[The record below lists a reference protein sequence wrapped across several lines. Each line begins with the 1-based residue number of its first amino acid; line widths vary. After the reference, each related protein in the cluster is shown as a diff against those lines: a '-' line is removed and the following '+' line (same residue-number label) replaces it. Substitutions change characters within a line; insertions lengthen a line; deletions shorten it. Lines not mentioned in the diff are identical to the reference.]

1 MSKYVIPG
9 HYNERTAIF
18 IYRNLMSKAIEVFN
32 LKKSGIYISVVPVDC
47 GANTIEMFTWYNIIV
62 NANDCISDD
71 TLKTWVTQT
80 IVDGYFNSEVN

>member
-9 HYNERTAIF
+9 HYNECTATF

-32 LKKSGIYISVVPVDC
+32 LKKSGIHISVVPVSC
-47 GANTIEMFTWYNIIV
+47 SANTIEMFSWYNIV
-62 NANDCISDD
+62 VSANDYISND

-80 IVDGYFNSEVN
+80 IVDGYFNSEVD